1 MKIANFV
8 VIKDIS
14 KNENMANLK
23 SEDVSH
29 VLMKFFVFPE
39 ISNSTQTEKP
49 D

>member
-14 KNENMANLK
+14 KNENMVNLK

-29 VLMKFFVFPE
+29 VLMKLFAFLE